1 MKTIKSLAIVA
12 TVGLLLSSCA
22 MTTSPVTGFI
32 YTDVDGPMAVTSNT
46 VGSKVGTASAKS
58 ILGWVGTGNAS
69 VNEAAKKAGITK
81 ISHVDYHST
90 NILGIY
96 ATFEV
101 RVYGE

>member
-1 MKTIKSLAIVA
+1 MKTLKTLALFAV
-12 TVGLLLSSCA
+12 VSMLVSSCA
-22 MTTSPVTGFI
+22 MTTSPVSGFI
-32 YTDVDGPMAVTSNT
+32 YTDVDGPVAVTANS

-69 VNEAAKKAGITK
+69 INEAASKAGITE

-90 NILGIY
+90 NILGIF

-101 RVYGE
+101 RVYGN

>member
-1 MKTIKSLAIVA
+1 MKNLKSFALIAI
-12 TVGLLLSSCA
+12 VGLLLSSCA
-22 MTTSPVTGFI
+22 MTTAPVTGFI
-32 YTDVDGPMAVTSNT
+32 YTDVDGPLAVTSNN
-46 VGSKVGTASAKS
+46 VGSKVGTATAKS

-69 VNEAAKKAGITK
+69 INEAAKKAGITK

-90 NILGIY
+90 NILGVY

>member
-1 MKTIKSLAIVA
+1 MKKFKSLALVA

-22 MTTSPVTGFI
+22 MTTSPVSGFV
-32 YTDVDGPMAVTSNT
+32 YTDVDGPVAVTSNT
-46 VGSKVGTASAKS
+46 VGSKVGTASVKS
-58 ILGWVGTGNAS
+58 VLGIVGTGNAS
-69 VNEAAKKAGITK
+69 INEAAKKAGITK

-90 NILGIY
+90 NVLGIF

>member
-1 MKTIKSLAIVA
+1 MNKFKSLALVA
-12 TVGLLLSSCA
+12 IVGLLISSCA
-22 MTTSPVTGFI
+22 MTTSPVSGFI
-32 YTDVDGPMAVTSNT
+32 YTDVDGPMAVTSNS
-46 VGSKVGTASAKS
+46 VGSKVGTATAKS

-69 VNEAAKKAGITK
+69 INEAAKKAGITK

-90 NILGIY
+90 NILGVY